1 MPPATLECGKNQG
14 ISRIVPRRKTRS
26 LHLRP
31 AQSLSLWPIPGSGA
45 WKASIAY
52 ASPRGCI
59 VHPRATFSM
68 MHMSQGGEQDY
79 ESDATEHPL
88 IAVHI
93 TRDRKAHAMATKP
106 TRVIAQD
113 ASTTAGSAA
122 SAPVTTARG
131 AAPHLTVEERRAQ
144 GRALRE
150 KTPRTSHAFVG
161 EAPDRPDPV
170 ALLEAQ
176 AATRLPDLIPLRY
189 ARMSVSPLAFL
200 RGAATVMAHDLA
212 QTPTTGIQ
220 TQLCGDCHLA
230 NFGLYASP
238 ERTLLFDINDLDET
252 HPGPWEWDVK
262 RLAASIFV
270 AGRGNG
276 FTDPESRNAVIAAV
290 RSYRLRMAEF
300 ADMRNLDVW
309 YSRVTVDDLLNL
321 IANKQDK
328 KLAEKQVAKVRQRD
342 SLQARGKLTEL
353 VDGHR
358 VFVNDPPLVVRATEE
373 MLGAE
378 VRSLFDK
385 YMESLRGAQR
395 QMLDRFHIVDVA
407 RKVVGVGS
415 VGTRCFIGLLTG
427 RDDNDPLIL
436 QVKEAEASVLEAH
449 LQPSVYAHHGER
461 VVRGQEL
468 MQAASDIFLGWMS
481 GPGGRHFYWRQLRDM
496 KGSIVVENL
505 TSANLALYAGL
516 CGWALARGHARSS
529 GNAIEIAS
537 YLGTNDRFDQ
547 AVASF
552 AEAYANQTERDY
564 QALLSA
570 IKSGRL
576 AAAVQP

>member
-1 MPPATLECGKNQG
+1 
-14 ISRIVPRRKTRS
+14 
-26 LHLRP
+26 
-31 AQSLSLWPIPGSGA
+31 
-45 WKASIAY
+45 
-52 ASPRGCI
+52 
-59 VHPRATFSM
+59 
-68 MHMSQGGEQDY
+68 
-79 ESDATEHPL
+79 
-88 IAVHI
+88 
-93 TRDRKAHAMATKP
+93 MATKP
-106 TRVIAQD
+106 TRVIAGGT
-113 ASTTAGSAA
+113 STTVGSAA
-122 SAPVTTARG
+122 PAPVTNGRG
-131 AAPHLTVEERRAQ
+131 ATPHLTVEERRAQ

-150 KTPRTSHAFVG
+150 KTPRTSQAFAG
-161 EAPDRPDPV
+161 EAPDRPDPI

-176 AATRLPDLIPLRY
+176 AATRLPDLVPLRY
-189 ARMSVSPLAFL
+189 ARMRLSPLAFL
-200 RGAATVMAHDLA
+200 RGAAIVMAHDLA
-212 QTPTTGIQ
+212 HTPTSGIQ

-252 HPGPWEWDVK
+252 LPGPWEWDVK

-270 AGRGNG
+270 AGRTNG
-276 FTDPESRNAVIAAV
+276 FADPESRNAVLAAV
-290 RSYRLRMAEF
+290 RSYRLHMAEF
-300 ADMRNLDVW
+300 ADMRTLDVW

-321 IANKQDK
+321 IASKQDK
-328 KLAEKQVAKVRQRD
+328 KQAEKQVAKVRQRD
-342 SLQARGKLTEL
+342 SLQALAKLTEL

-358 VFVNDPPLVVRATEE
+358 IFANDPPLVMRVTEE

-385 YMESLRGAQR
+385 YAESLRGAQR
-395 QMLDRFHIVDVA
+395 QMLDRFQIVDVA

-449 LQPSVYAHHGER
+449 LQQSVYTHHGER

-481 GPGGRHFYWRQLRDM
+481 GPGGRDFYWRQLRDM
-496 KGSIVVENL
+496 KGSIEVENL
-505 TSANLALYAGL
+505 TSANLALYGGL
-516 CGWALARGHARSS
+516 CGWALARGHARAS
-529 GNAIEIAS
+529 GNAIEISA

-547 AVASF
+547 AIASF

-564 QALLSA
+564 QALLAA

-576 AAAVQP
+576 VAAVGA